1 MDVTQASETPESAPA
16 AAGVPASDVG
26 GGGGGGVNAG
36 ATSGAGTHA
45 GLGLARWDL
54 YRILSEPIR
63 LRLLS
68 LVAEERLTIGELA
81 DLLGESQPNVSRHA
95 GSLKQSGLV
104 LVTRQGTRSLVE
116 LSPTAQKDAVVLDAL
131 ESGRALCEADGSL
144 RRIVEV
150 VLARDAA
157 SREYFARSREDVAAA
172 LSVPSELPSYLS
184 ALACLLPRRALA
196 VDVGTGDGSLLDMV
210 APVFSRVIALDRS
223 PAQLELAKLRV
234 QARGYRNVEL
244 RGGDL
249 EALGDVFGKVDV
261 AFAVRLL
268 HHAPKPEDLLVRMR
282 PLLSPGGA
290 LLLLDYAAHDDET
303 MREQADLW
311 LGFQADELTKMAKV
325 AGFSDISVVSI
336 PSPSKGSDA
345 HLPWIALIA
354 RADAESGTSHG
365 LSQRAPSSSL
375 AESSRSATKTG
386 SKKQRS

>member
-1 MDVTQASETPESAPA
+1 MDVTQVPETPATGAPESTGASA
-16 AAGVPASDVG
+16 VGVAVPST
-26 GGGGGGVNAG
+26 NAG
-36 ATSGAGTHA
+36 A

-54 YRILSEPIR
+54 YRVLSEPIR

-81 DLLGESQPNVSRHA
+81 ELLGESQPNVSRHA

-131 ESGRALCEADGSL
+131 ESGRSLCEADGSL
-144 RRIVEV
+144 RRIAEV

-172 LSVPSELPSYLS
+172 LAVPSELPSYLS
-184 ALACLLPRRALA
+184 ALSCLLPRRALA

-210 APVFSRVIALDRS
+210 APVFTRVIALDRA

-249 EALGDVFGKVDV
+249 EALADVYGKVDV

-268 HHAPKPEDLLVRMR
+268 HHAAKPEDLLVRMR
-282 PLLSPGGA
+282 PLLAPAGA

-311 LGFQADELTKMAKV
+311 LGFQASELTKMATM

-354 RADAESGTSHG
+354 RAHASADEIASAT
-365 LSQRAPSSSL
+365 PL
-375 AESSRSATKTG
+375 AQTARSATKSV